1 MTDAKEK
8 PVDLLIGFHA
18 VQSLLKTT
26 PSRAF
31 QLYVSK
37 GRQDQR
43 LSKTINLAERNNV
56 PVEYLSPDEIDKFA
70 DSERHQGVVLKACKG
85 RIYDEAWMME
95 YLSSLDHS
103 ALVLVLDGLTDP
115 HNLGACLRSADAAG
129 VDAVIVPR
137 DKSVGLTPV
146 VRKVASGAADTIP
159 FVLVTNLSRTLS
171 KLQKAGL
178 WICGAA
184 GEADKSFC
192 DVDLSVPT
200 AIVMGSEDR
209 GLRRLTRD
217 CCDYLISIP
226 MAGAVSSLNVSV
238 ATGIVLFE
246 AVRQR
251 RP

>member
-1 MTDAKEK
+1 MTEFVDK
-8 PVDLLIGFHA
+8 PTDVLFGFHA

-26 PSRAF
+26 PSRATE
-31 QLYVSK
+31 LYISE
-37 GRQDQR
+37 GRKDQR
-43 LSKTINLAERNNV
+43 LTKTIKLAEKCDI
-56 PVEYLSPDEIDKFA
+56 PVRFLSSVELDRYA
-70 DSERHQGVVLKACKG
+70 DSERHQGVVLKACKA
-85 RIYDEAWMME
+85 RIYDEAWMLE
-95 YLSSLDHS
+95 FLSSLDH
-103 ALVLVLDGLTDP
+103 APLVLILDGLTDP

-146 VRKVASGAADTIP
+146 VRKVACGAADTVP

-184 GEADKSFC
+184 GEAEQTISQ
-192 DVDLSVPT
+192 VDLRGPT
-200 AIVMGSEDR
+200 AVVMGSEDR
-209 GLRRLTRD
+209 GLRRLTREG
-217 CCDYLISIP
+217 CDHLASIP
-226 MAGAVSSLNVSV
+226 MQGSVSSLNVSV

-251 RP
+251 S

>member
-1 MTDAKEK
+1 MTDAIEK
-8 PVDLLIGFHA
+8 PKDLLIGFHA

-31 QLYVSK
+31 ELIVSE

-43 LSKTINLAERNNV
+43 LTKTVSLAERNNV
-56 PVEYLSPDEIDKFA
+56 PVKYLPAHEIDKFA
-70 DSERHQGVVLKACKG
+70 ESDRHQGVVLKACKG
-85 RIYDEAWMME
+85 RIYDEAWMLD
-95 YLSSLDHS
+95 YLSSLEHP

-137 DKSVGLTPV
+137 DKSAGLTPV
-146 VRKVASGAADTIP
+146 VRKVASGAAETVP
-159 FVLVTNLSRTLS
+159 FVLVTNLARTLS

-184 GEADKSFC
+184 GEADKTFC
-192 DVDLSVPT
+192 EVDFKVST

-209 GLRRLTRD
+209 GLRRLTRE

-226 MAGAVSSLNVSV
+226 MNGAVSSLNVSV

-251 RP
+251 LS